1 MENIVWFV
9 MEVGLVFIDIED
21 LFSKV
26 NFFLKEVEVELI
38 INVVFSD
45 D

>member
-1 MENIVWFV
+1 